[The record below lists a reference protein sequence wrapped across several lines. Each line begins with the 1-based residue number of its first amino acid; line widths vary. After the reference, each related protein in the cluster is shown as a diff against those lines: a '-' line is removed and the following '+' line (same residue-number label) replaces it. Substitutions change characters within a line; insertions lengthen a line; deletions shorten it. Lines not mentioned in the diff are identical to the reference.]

1 VGPIL
6 VLAQRRAGGGV
17 CRSTGAL
24 LTLARRLGTP
34 FAVLCGA
41 AADAPAADAP
51 GAGPLAADVAS
62 LGRYGAATV
71 YTVGGTRQPTAAAVE
86 ALAVLARRLAP
97 AAILIAADRAGR
109 EVAARVAVRL
119 DSGIVTDAVD
129 IRPGPDGPVAVQWVL
144 DRSYRVESGVVRGVP
159 VFTVADRS
167 VAAEQAPVDPVV
179 HRLDVRLPAGV
190 REVRP
195 ITPAGIPAPRR
206 PDLAT
211 AAVVVAGGHGVG
223 SRDSFRLVD
232 QVADALGG
240 AVGGSHT
247 ATQLGWCPPE
257 AQVDLVGR
265 VVHPRLYLALGISGS
280 VRHRA
285 GMRTA
290 ATIVAI
296 DRDPGAPIFAVADL
310 GVVGDLHEVVPELL
324 AEIRR
329 RKTTAGVNGPLG
341 GAA

>member
-1 VGPIL
+1 MGIGPGGSVL
-6 VLAQRRAGGGV
+6 VLAQRRAGGGL
-17 CRSTGAL
+17 CRSSGAL
-24 LTLARRLGTP
+24 LTLARRLGAP
-34 FAVLCGA
+34 VGVLCGPPEG
-41 AADAPAADAP
+41 DA
-51 GAGPLAADVAS
+51 AS

-71 YTVGGTRQPTAAAVE
+71 YTVADSRRHPTGVAVE

-97 AAILIAADRAGR
+97 AAILIAAGR
-109 EVAARVAVRL
+109 EGQEVAARVAVRL

-129 IRPGPDGPVAVQWVL
+129 IRPGPDGPVAVQCVL
-144 DRSYRVESGVVRGVP
+144 DRSYRVESSVVRGVP
-159 VFTVADRS
+159 VFTVATRS
-167 VAAEQAPVDPVV
+167 VAAREAPVDPVV
-179 HRLDVRLPAGV
+179 RRLAVRPAAGV
-190 REVRP
+190 REVRRIAP
-195 ITPAGIPAPRR
+195 VGAPAPRR

-211 AAVVVAGGHGVG
+211 AAVVVAGGRGVG

-232 QVADALGG
+232 QVAEALGG

-247 ATQLGWCPPE
+247 ATQLGWCSPE
-257 AQVDLVGR
+257 AQVDVVGR

-285 GMRTA
+285 GMRPA

-296 DRDPGAPIFAVADL
+296 DRDPAAPIFAVADL

-329 RKTTAGVNGPLG
+329 RRTTDGVNGTFG

>member
-1 VGPIL
+1 MGPIL
-6 VLAQRRAGGGV
+6 VLAQRRADGGL
-17 CRSTGAL
+17 CRASGAL

-34 FAVLCGA
+34 VAVLCGPPEG
-41 AADAPAADAP
+41 DA
-51 GAGPLAADVAS
+51 AS
-62 LGRYGAATV
+62 LGRYGASTV
-71 YTVGGTRQPTAAAVE
+71 YAVAGTRRHPTGVAVE

-97 AAILIAADRAGR
+97 TAILIAAGR
-109 EVAARVAVRL
+109 EGQEVAARVAVRL
-119 DSGIVTDAVD
+119 DSGIITDAVD
-129 IRPGPDGPVAVQWVL
+129 IRPGPDGPVAVQYAL
-144 DRSYRVESGVVRGVP
+144 DRSYRVESSVVRGVA
-159 VFTVADRS
+159 VFTVATRS
-167 VAAEQAPVDPVV
+167 VAAREAPVDPVV
-179 HRLDVRLPAGV
+179 RPLEVRPAAGV
-190 REVRP
+190 REVRRIAP
-195 ITPAGIPAPRR
+195 VGVPTPRR

-232 QVADALGG
+232 QVAEALGG

-247 ATQLGWCPPE
+247 ATQLGWCSPE
-257 AQVDLVGR
+257 AQVDVVGR
-265 VVHPRLYLALGISGS
+265 VVRPRLYLALGISGS

-285 GMRTA
+285 GMRAA

-296 DRDPGAPIFAVADL
+296 DRDPAAPIFAVADL

-329 RKTTAGVNGPLG
+329 RRTTDGVNGTFG